1 MKTIFHNILILILL
15 CIAQAFASPIKVF
28 ILSGQS
34 NMSGFGRIM
43 DIASN
48 DSFIGYREMY
58 PMIKFFLASD
68 GGELTYSDSLKPGAS
83 GYQDVGGISG
93 NNTFGPEL
101 GIAKM
106 LSNKFPNDS
115 MAFLKIPWGGTIL
128 EPNWLN
134 DQPFPGASIHV
145 YSWFI
150 SKLKEALNRLSQSPQ
165 GYEIQGIIWMQGEGD
180 ATDSG
185 MAARYSKNLHDFV
198 ESKLRPDLGQYPAHL
213 INGVVPFI
221 YGRIHNQKT
230 PLSPSDNS
238 AFVKQWPFGDCVQ
251 QQQLLAQNEI
261 PCVRCS
267 DTSLIATVWP
277 LGLPDA
283 PFGFGSPHYNTQG
296 ALRVGEGLGKAMVDI
311 LSGKKDLGCRDS
323 ISGIAPNIG
332 NASDSQARK
341 KATPINNTVELQT
354 RENPLSMY
362 ALFFVSFPEVKST
375 SARLTLLALNGTQ
388 ARDIRLY
395 KGQNRLTIS
404 RRFLPSG
411 CYIVRFKDG
420 DKIGIKKMFWKC
432 SNAAR

>member
-1 MKTIFHNILILILL
+1 M
-15 CIAQAFASPIKVF
+15 
-28 ILSGQS
+28 
-34 NMSGFGRIM
+34 M

-48 DSFIGYREMY
+48 DSFAGYREIY
-58 PMIKFFLASD
+58 PRIKFFLASD
-68 GGELTYSDSLKPGAS
+68 GGNELTYCDSLKPGAS

-128 EPNWLN
+128 ETNWLN
-134 DQPFPGASIHV
+134 DQPKPGETTSA

-150 SKLKEALNRLSQSPQ
+150 GKLKEALNRLSQSPQ
-165 GYEIQGIIWMQGEGD
+165 GYEIQGVIWMQGEGD

-185 MAARYSKNLHDFV
+185 MAARYSQNLRNFV

-213 INGVVPFI
+213 INGVVPFV
-221 YGRIHNQKT
+221 YGRIHNQKI

-238 AFVKQWPFGDCVQ
+238 SFVEQWPFGDCVQ
-251 QQQLLAQNEI
+251 QQQLLAQGEI

-267 DTSLIATVWP
+267 DTGLIATVWP
-277 LGLPDA
+277 PGLPGA
-283 PFGFGSPHYNTQG
+283 PFGFGPPHFNTEG
-296 ALRVGEGLGKAMVDI
+296 AIRVGEGLGKAMVDL
-311 LSGKKDLGCRDS
+311 LSGKTYPGCRDS

-332 NASDSQARK
+332 NASDSQASK
-341 KATPINNTVELQT
+341 KATPINSAVELQT
-354 RENPLSMY
+354 RESPLSIY
-362 ALFFVSFPEVKST
+362 ALFFVSFPEVKNA
-375 SARLTLLALNGTQ
+375 SARLTLLAVNGTQ
-388 ARDIRLY
+388 VRDIRLY

-411 CYIVRFKDG
+411 CYIVRFMDG
-420 DKIGIKKMFWKC
+420 NKIGTKKMFWKC
-432 SNAAR
+432 SSAAQ

>member
-1 MKTIFHNILILILL
+1 M
-15 CIAQAFASPIKVF
+15 
-28 ILSGQS
+28 
-34 NMSGFGRIM
+34 M
-43 DIASN
+43 DIVSN
-48 DSFIGYREMY
+48 DSFAGYREIY
-58 PMIKFFLASD
+58 PRIKFFLASD

-83 GYQDVGGISG
+83 GYLDVGGISG

-101 GIAKM
+101 GIAKI

-185 MAARYSKNLHDFV
+185 MAARYSSNLRNFV

-230 PLSPSDNS
+230 PVSPS
-238 AFVKQWPFGDCVQ
+238 AFVEQWPFGDCVQ
-251 QQQLLAQNEI
+251 QQQLLAQSEI

-267 DTSLIATVWP
+267 DTGLISTVWP
-277 LGLPDA
+277 AGLPGA
-283 PFGFGSPHYNTQG
+283 PFGFGPPHFNTEG
-296 ALRVGEGLGKAMVDI
+296 AIRVGEGLGKAMVDM

-323 ISGIAPNIG
+323 ASGFAPNIG
-332 NASDSQARK
+332 NASDGQASK
-341 KATPINNTVELQT
+341 KTTSINNTVELQT
-354 RENPLSMY
+354 RESPLSIY
-362 ALFFVSFPEVKST
+362 ALFLVSFPEVKSA
-375 SARLTLLALNGTQ
+375 SARLTLLAVNGTQ
-388 ARDIRLY
+388 VRDIRLY

-411 CYIVRFKDG
+411 CYVVRFVDG
-420 DKIGIKKMFWKC
+420 NKIGTKKMFWKC
-432 SNAAR
+432 SSAAQ